1 MNKNILRSEKFD
13 TILAKIKQNV
23 SIPHDASES
32 LPAQSYVSQSFL
44 SAEKEKIFK
53 RDWICVG
60 REMDAP
66 KTGDYFTFEIAD
78 NLIFIIRD
86 EKQKLR
92 SYANIC
98 RHRLARLLKD
108 KGNVKS
114 IVCPYHAWTY
124 NLDGSLRGAPFMGKD
139 FDKSKNSLHELQ
151 LEVWF
156 GFIFVSLDP
165 KAKHLSEQL
174 NPLKKVILN
183 YRVAEM
189 IPIFRANWTW
199 NTNWKVML
207 ENFMDP
213 LHVFHVHKKTIEPI
227 LPTKNQTLIPGGS
240 LYSLYLQTR
249 KEDVDYEY
257 NNQKQLNSSLTE
269 KEKSTYPVFCVY
281 PGLLVGVAPDR
292 VVWFS
297 IQPEGTD
304 KIRIVRGI
312 DVFPGLMDGKNAP
325 DLQEILNT
333 FKLINDEDKE
343 VTESV
348 QINARS
354 SMASSGKLA
363 TKELPIWEFQRFLVS
378 RLS

>member
-1 MNKNILRSEKFD
+1 MNTGNLRSEKFD

-53 RDWICVG
+53 HDWICVG
-60 REMDAP
+60 REMDVP

-86 EKQKLR
+86 ENQKLK

-108 KGNVKS
+108 KGNIKS

-139 FDKSKNSLHELQ
+139 FDKSKNSLHELH
-151 LEVWF
+151 LEVWL
-156 GFIFVSLDP
+156 GFIFVSLDA
-165 KAKHLSEQL
+165 KAKNLSEQL
-174 NPLKKVILN
+174 NPLKKIILN
-183 YRVAEM
+183 YRVDKM

-213 LHVFHVHKKTIEPI
+213 LHVFHVHKKTIEPV
-227 LPTKNQTLIPGGS
+227 LPTKKQTLIPGGS

-249 KEDVDYEY
+249 NEDVDYEY
-257 NNQKQLNSSLTE
+257 NNQKQLNSFLTE

-281 PGLLVGVAPDR
+281 PGLLVGVSPDR
-292 VVWFS
+292 VVWWS

-304 KIRIVRGI
+304 KTRIVRGI

-343 VTESV
+343 ITESV